1 MENKL
6 QQLTEKLYNE
16 GLEKGRS
23 QGQSELE
30 QAQAKATE
38 IIAQAK
44 AEAAKIKEQALTEA
58 SELKA
63 STQGELRLA
72 AQQLSSELRT
82 AIENII
88 TKKTVDGATAKAW
101 ESGEFIQKMVLDA
114 VSRFNPKGDEAVT
127 VTLPQGGDKALE
139 AAIDKTF
146 AQGVEV
152 NLSSRVKTPVRIA
165 PKDGG
170 YYVSLTAEDFNELFC
185 SYIRPMVAKMLF

>member
-30 QAQAKATE
+30 QAQAKAAE

-44 AEAAKIKEQALTEA
+44 AEAAKIKEQATTEA
-58 SELKA
+58 AELKS

-72 AQQLSSELRT
+72 AAQLSSELRT

-88 TKKTVDGATAKAW
+88 TKKAVDTAVAGAWT
-101 ESGEFIQKMVLDA
+101 SGEFVQKMALDA
-114 VSRFNPKGDEAVT
+114 ISRFEPKGEEMVT
-127 VTLPQGGDKALE
+127 VTLPEGGAAALE
-139 AAIDKTF
+139 AAIDKAF
-146 AQGVEV
+146 AEGVEV
-152 NLSSRVKTPVRIA
+152 NLSARLKTPLRIA
-165 PKDGG
+165 PKGGG
-170 YYVSLTAEDFNELFC
+170 YYVSLTQEDFNALFS